1 MILYYALTTYHIQ
14 CCVLHRLT
22 RKKDDTTVLLLS
34 DIHKNSVAFLDR
46 YKNSGI
52 FDDVLLLKESEVNAN
67 IKKNEQKHRSKN
79 SILKSA
85 CTEIKRVLPINPNSA
100 DELYLCPDHF
110 PFGWYVIKNK
120 IKYHCFEE
128 GCGVLSD
135 NRFIMSNM
143 SRNKTQTALM
153 NTLGYF
159 GENDSCVEILADAQ
173 AQTEGFTH
181 PKMTDFSVKR
191 ILENLNVHT
200 LDKVLSFF
208 GVKETI
214 KANKNTSLI
223 LTQHMANLGIM
234 PLCDQHKLYELF
246 ADYFLENTH
255 IAIKP
260 HPDDI
265 AGRYK
270 DIFGNSCTVL
280 PFAMPSELLPY
291 VFDGRVKTAIAAYST
306 AVKNLGN
313 FCDRMICFDNRIMD
327 DFRHI
332 HRYYAA
338 VRLAKYL
345 GKNDSI
351 VTNGNELLLEELAKN
366 DDLQIKFK
374 FSNEISD
381 FDGYAV
387 VSDKLYENRT
397 IEDIS
402 AFILSEQNRGWII
415 FLNEEQLH
423 IYFDGMNKEVF
434 SKIRPIFIEI
444 KEKDKTNQE
453 VIYLYS
459 ENKKALEKAE
469 NFSLTKELKYTG
481 VTIDLHSIS
490 KSESEK
496 IKMLE
501 GVLEATEK
509 RLNGY
514 IDNKKAVDAKLEAR
528 GIVL

>member
-22 RKKDDTTVLLLS
+22 RKKDDTAVLLLS

-85 CTEIKRVLPINPNSA
+85 CAEIKRVLPITPNSA

-135 NRFIMSNM
+135 NRFMMSNM

-173 AQTEGFTH
+173 AQAEGFTH
-181 PKMTDFSVKR
+181 PKMTDFSAKR
-191 ILENLNVHT
+191 ILENLDEHT

-208 GVKETI
+208 GVNNTVKT
-214 KANKNTSLI
+214 NKNTSLI

-234 PLCDQHKLYELF
+234 PLCDQHRLYELF

-280 PFAMPSELLPY
+280 PFA
-291 VFDGRVKTAIAAYST
+291 IAAYST

-338 VRLAKYL
+338 VKLAKYL

-366 DDLQIKFK
+366 DDLQTEFR

-381 FDGYAV
+381 FDGYAI
-387 VSDKLYENRT
+387 VSDRLCENRK

-402 AFILSEQNRGWII
+402 ALISSKQNRGWII

-423 IYFDGMNKEVF
+423 IYFDGTDKKVF

-444 KEKDKTNQE
+444 KGTEKTHQE

-459 ENKKALEKAE
+459 ENKKALENAE

-496 IKMLE
+496 VKMLE

-514 IDNKKAVDAKLEAR
+514 IENKKAVDARLEAR

>member
-22 RKKDDTTVLLLS
+22 RKKDDTAVLLLS

-85 CTEIKRVLPINPNSA
+85 CAEIKKILPINPNSA

-135 NRFIMSNM
+135 NKFMISNM
-143 SRNKTQTALM
+143 RRNKTQTALM

-159 GENDSCVEILADAQ
+159 GENDSCVEILADTQ
-173 AQTEGFTH
+173 AQVEGFTH
-181 PKMTDFSVKR
+181 AKMVDFSVKR
-191 ILENLNVHT
+191 ILEELDVQA

-208 GVKETI
+208 GVNNTVKT
-214 KANKNTSLI
+214 NKNTSLI

-246 ADYFLENTH
+246 TDYFLENTH

-332 HRYYAA
+332 HR
-338 VRLAKYL
+338 
-345 GKNDSI
+345 
-351 VTNGNELLLEELAKN
+351 
-366 DDLQIKFK
+366 
-374 FSNEISD
+374 
-381 FDGYAV
+381 
-387 VSDKLYENRT
+387 
-397 IEDIS
+397 
-402 AFILSEQNRGWII
+402 
-415 FLNEEQLH
+415 
-423 IYFDGMNKEVF
+423 
-434 SKIRPIFIEI
+434 
-444 KEKDKTNQE
+444 
-453 VIYLYS
+453 
-459 ENKKALEKAE
+459 
-469 NFSLTKELKYTG
+469 
-481 VTIDLHSIS
+481 
-490 KSESEK
+490 
-496 IKMLE
+496 
-501 GVLEATEK
+501 
-509 RLNGY
+509 
-514 IDNKKAVDAKLEAR
+514 
-528 GIVL
+528 

>member
-1 MILYYALTTYHIQ
+1 M
-14 CCVLHRLT
+14 
-22 RKKDDTTVLLLS
+22 LS

-52 FDDVLLLKESEVNAN
+52 FDDVLLLNESEVNAN

-135 NRFIMSNM
+135 NRFMMSNM

-191 ILENLNVHT
+191 ILEELDVQT

-208 GVKETI
+208 GIKETI

-234 PLCDQHKLYELF
+234 PLCDQHRLYELF

-332 HRYYAA
+332 HRYFAA
-338 VRLAKYL
+338 VKLAEYL
-345 GKNDSI
+345 GKTDSI

-366 DDLQIKFK
+366 DDLQTT
-374 FSNEISD
+374 SD
-381 FDGYAV
+381 FDGCAI
-387 VSDKLYENRT
+387 VSDKLYENRK

-402 AFILSEQNRGWII
+402 AFILSEQNKGWII
-415 FLNEEQLH
+415 FLNEEQMH

-453 VIYLYS
+453 VICLYS
-459 ENKKALEKAE
+459 ENKETLEKAE
-469 NFSLTKELKYTG
+469 NYSLTKELKYTG
-481 VTIDLHSIS
+481 VTVDLHSIS
-490 KSESEK
+490 RSDSEK

-509 RLNGY
+509 RLDGY